1 MVATSTT
8 PGGSVVGP
16 ATSQLQARLSQPPA
30 APGNRE
36 QLRYLLQRGPGNPVP
51 ASEAAIPQTSAMT
64 SVVAASV
71 ASSASAAA
79 PGVTTTKVWVPGE
92 VLENLEMHTMLK
104 VKFLFK
110 KFNFFIELGFSNI
123 LNFCA

>member
-36 QLRYLLQRGPGNPVP
+36 QLRYLLQRGPN
-51 ASEAAIPQTSAMT
+51 SA
-64 SVVAASV
+64 AASV
-71 ASSASAAA
+71 TSEAPQAASVTVANPVQANPQVANTAAA
-79 PGVTTTKVWVPGE
+79 SGVTTTKVWVPGE
-92 VLENLEMHTMLK
+92 LEKH
-104 VKFLFK
+104 
-110 KFNFFIELGFSNI
+110 
-123 LNFCA
+123 

>member
-36 QLRYLLQRGPGNPVP
+36 QLRYLLQRGPGNQAVPV
-51 ASEAAIPQTSAMT
+51 ASEAAIPNTSAMT
-64 SVVAASV
+64 SVVAAS

-110 KFNFFIELGFSNI
+110 KFNFL
-123 LNFCA
+123 LNLDFH

>member
-36 QLRYLLQRGPGNPVP
+36 QLRYLLQRGPGNQAVPV
-51 ASEAAIPQTSAMT
+51 ASEAAIPNTSAMT
-64 SVVAASV
+64 SVVAAS

-104 VKFLFK
+104 VQLLSKNSTF
-110 KFNFFIELGFSNI
+110 FNLI
-123 LNFCA
+123 FCSF

>member
-36 QLRYLLQRGPGNPVP
+36 QLRYLLQRGPGNQAVPV
-51 ASEAAIPQTSAMT
+51 ASEAAIPNTSAMT
-64 SVVAASV
+64 SVVAAS

-110 KFNFFIELGFSNI
+110 KFNFL
-123 LNFCA
+123 LNLDFQLF

>member
-36 QLRYLLQRGPGNPVP
+36 QLRYLLQRGPGNQAVPV
-51 ASEAAIPQTSAMT
+51 ASEAAIPNTSAMT
-64 SVVAASV
+64 SVVAAS

-110 KFNFFIELGFSNI
+110 KFNFLLTLDFHWL
-123 LNFCA
+123 

>member
-36 QLRYLLQRGPGNPVP
+36 QLRYLLQRGPGNQAVPV
-51 ASEAAIPQTSAMT
+51 ASEAAIPNTSAMT
-64 SVVAASV
+64 SVVAAS

-110 KFNFFIELGFSNI
+110 KFNFI
-123 LNFCA
+123 LTLDFHWF

>member
-16 ATSQLQARLSQPPA
+16 ATSQLQARLSQLPA

-36 QLRYLLQRGPGNPVP
+36 QLRYLLQRGPGNQAVPV
-51 ASEAAIPQTSAMT
+51 ASEAAIPNTSAMT
-64 SVVAASV
+64 SVVAAS

-110 KFNFFIELGFSNI
+110 KFNFLLTLDFQIF
-123 LNFCA
+123 

>member
-36 QLRYLLQRGPGNPVP
+36 QLRYLLQRGPN
-51 ASEAAIPQTSAMT
+51 SA
-64 SVVAASV
+64 AASV
-71 ASSASAAA
+71 TSEAPQAASVTVANPVQANPQVNQANTAAA
-79 PGVTTTKVWVPGE
+79 SGVTTTKVWVPGE
-92 VLENLEMHTMLK
+92 LENT
-104 VKFLFK
+104 
-110 KFNFFIELGFSNI
+110 S
-123 LNFCA
+123 

>member
-30 APGNRE
+30 APVNRE
-36 QLRYLLQRGPGNPVP
+36 QLRYLLQRGPGNQAVPV
-51 ASEAAIPQTSAMT
+51 ASEAAIPNTSAMT
-64 SVVAASV
+64 SVVAAS

-110 KFNFFIELGFSNI
+110 KFNFLLTLDFQIF
-123 LNFCA
+123 

>member
-36 QLRYLLQRGPGNPVP
+36 QLRYLLQRGPGNQAVPV
-51 ASEAAIPQTSAMT
+51 ASEAAIPNTSAMT
-64 SVVAASV
+64 SVVAAS

-110 KFNFFIELGFSNI
+110 KFNFLLTLDFQTF
-123 LNFCA
+123 

>member
-36 QLRYLLQRGPGNPVP
+36 QLRYLLQRGPGNQAVPV
-51 ASEAAIPQTSAMT
+51 ASEAAIPNTSAMT
-64 SVVAASV
+64 SVVAAS

-92 VLENLEMHTMLK
+92 VLENVEMHTMLK
-104 VKFLFK
+104 VHFLSKNSTFGPK
-110 KFNFFIELGFSNI
+110 IDFWY
-123 LNFCA
+123 CV